1 MLGGDAAR
9 LVNTIARVLLIV
21 TIVLYVGAL
30 MCMSLVEYYQG
41 DRSVWLYVAAGWV
54 AGNWLYFLPLPGV
67 TYCIRKFLEQ
77 QGPVWRWDTIQ
88 ALLDSAQKQLFED
101 RVNDELHHHRVT
113 LFKYSKWQF
122 RYRRWP
128 KCGGWLLPKA
138 RSGITTKKTTA
149 HFFVP
154 DDADKAEGI
163 AGGAWCSGGLLEQFD
178 LPDITSDPS
187 EQDLRE
193 YAKRTRVPYEWLSS
207 RRSKPPRYRAIIAIA
222 VQAAGRRWG
231 VLVIDSRNPSRFEPI
246 KVKSVLNCIEAPLS
260 KLLKRGRYD

>member
-101 RVNDELHHHRVT
+101 RV
-113 LFKYSKWQF
+113 
-122 RYRRWP
+122 
-128 KCGGWLLPKA
+128 
-138 RSGITTKKTTA
+138 
-149 HFFVP
+149 P

-193 YAKRTRVPYEWLSS
+193 YAKRTRVPYE
-207 RRSKPPRYRAIIAIA
+207 
-222 VQAAGRRWG
+222 
-231 VLVIDSRNPSRFEPI
+231 
-246 KVKSVLNCIEAPLS
+246 
-260 KLLKRGRYD
+260 